1 MANGVNYEDERL
13 AQIEKD
19 KKLALAES
27 NGTIDRMVNEAGQFY
42 QQQIDASQQLADEQ
56 VRLQNEQTDFTIEK
70 IEQQKEQLHDDYLQE
85 KSDAY
90 VDYKKQSD
98 DYGSNAE
105 QMADSG
111 LAHSGY
117 SESSKV
123 AMHTDYQR
131 RVSAAKASYDQAK
144 LNYDNGIKEA
154 KLQNSSALAE
164 IKLQAY
170 QMQLELGIEGFNY
183 KNSLIMEKLNRKEQI
198 EDRYYGRFQD
208 TVAQINNEKA
218 LALEQEQFE
227 KSLAWEREQYDR
239 TLAEEQ
245 RQFNA
250 QYGSTGVGTGLVLN
264 QNGTNNQSP
273 AGVLQQQVQAHKQV
287 FDSLMPGSSTSN
299 NTTNDANSGTG
310 IPKITSFSDAKAYL
324 KKNNKTGAVKDLM
337 SKAEWNIKN
346 LSGTLPEEYRWYS
359 SYNDY
364 LQAYV
369 EFAMMNT

>member
-1 MANGVNYEDERL
+1 MAHEVNYDDERF

-42 QQQIDASQQLADEQ
+42 QEQIDASKQLADEQ

-70 IEQQKEQLHDDYLQE
+70 IEQQKEQLHDDYVKEQ
-85 KSDAY
+85 SAAY
-90 VDYKKQSD
+90 VDYQKQSD

-123 AMHTDYQR
+123 AMYTAYQN
-131 RVSAAKASYDQAK
+131 RVAAAKASYDQAK

-170 QMQLELGIEGFNY
+170 QMQLELGLEGFKY
-183 KNSLIMEKLNRKEQI
+183 ENSLLMEKLNRKEQI
-198 EDRYYGRFQD
+198 DDKYYGRFQD
-208 TVAQINNEKA
+208 TVAQINAKKA
-218 LALEQEQFE
+218 
-227 KSLAWEREQYDR
+227 
-239 TLAEEQ
+239 LAEEQ
-245 RQFNA
+245 RQFNESLALQKAQLAEEQRQYNSNLAEEQRQFEA
-250 QYGSTGVGTGLVLN
+250 QYGSTGIDNTGLILE
-264 QNGTNNQSP
+264 GSQSIT
-273 AGVLQQQVQAHKQV
+273 G
-287 FDSLMPGSSTSN
+287 GSTTGNAAN
-299 NTTNDANSGTG
+299 NTADSTDTTIS
-310 IPKITSFSDAKAYL
+310 KVTSFKDAKAYL
-324 KKNNKTGAVKDLM
+324 KKNGKTDAVKDLM
-337 SKAEWNIKN
+337 SLAEWNLKN
-346 LSGTLPEEYRWYS
+346 LTGQLPS
-359 SYNDY
+359 SFKNYTSYKAY

-369 EFAMMNT
+369 EWAMANA

>member
-42 QQQIDASQQLADEQ
+42 QGQIDASQQLADEQ

-123 AMHTDYQR
+123 AMYTDYQR

-183 KNSLIMEKLNRKEQI
+183 KNSLVMEKLNRKEQI
-198 EDRYYGRFQD
+198 EDRYYSRFQD

-218 LALEQEQFE
+218 LAEEARQYNERMAEERRQYNE
-227 KSLAWEREQYDR
+227 SLALQKAQ
-239 TLAEEQ
+239 LGEEK
-245 RQFNA
+245 RQFDL
-250 QYGSTGVGTGLVLN
+250 QYGSTSVGGTGGDASINKN
-264 QNGTNNQSP
+264 QNYEEIAKTIPDNI
-273 AGVLQQQVQAHKQV
+273 LQ
-287 FDSLMPGSSTSN
+287 
-299 NTTNDANSGTG
+299 
-310 IPKITSFSDAKAYL
+310 KINMNRGLEGQIATIEKLVSEKWMTEEQAKALLY
-324 KKNNKTGAVKDLM
+324 VKGI
-337 SKAEWNIKN
+337 E
-346 LSGTLPEEYRWYS
+346 
-359 SYNDY
+359 
-364 LQAYV
+364 V
-369 EFAMMNT
+369 E

>member
-13 AQIEKD
+13 AQIERD

-27 NGTIDRMVNEAGQFY
+27 NGTIDRMVDEAGQFY
-42 QQQIDASQQLADEQ
+42 QEQIDASQKLADEQ

-131 RVSAAKASYDQAK
+131 RVSAGKASYDQAK

-164 IKLQAY
+164 IKLQVY

-183 KNSLIMEKLNRKEQI
+183 NNSLIMEKLNRKEQL
-198 EDRYYGRFQD
+198 DDKYYARFQD
-208 TVAQINNEKA
+208 AVAQINNEKA
-218 LALEQEQFE
+218 LAIEQEQFE

-239 TLAEEQ
+239 SLELQKAQLAEEQ
-245 RQFNA
+245 RQFDA
-250 QYGSTGVGTGLVLN
+250 QYGNTGIDNAGFVLN
-264 QNGTNNQSP
+264 NPQSIT
-273 AGVLQQQVQAHKQV
+273 
-287 FDSLMPGSSTSN
+287 GSNTPS
-299 NTTNDANSGTG
+299 NTTNSANSETT
-310 IPKITSFSDAKAYL
+310 IPKVSNFKDAKAYL
-324 KKNNKTGAVKDLM
+324 KKNGKTDAVKDLM
-337 SKAEWNIKN
+337 SLAEWNLKN
-346 LSGTLPEEYRWYS
+346 LTGQLPASFRNYS
-359 SYNDY
+359 SYEGY

-369 EFAMMNT
+369 EWAISNT

>member
-42 QQQIDASQQLADEQ
+42 QEQIDASQQLADEQ

-123 AMHTDYQR
+123 AMYTDYQR

-183 KNSLIMEKLNRKEQI
+183 KNSLIMEKLNRKEQL
-198 EDRYYGRFQD
+198 DDKYYARFQD

-239 TLAEEQ
+239 TLELQKAQLAEKQ

-250 QYGSTGVGTGLVLN
+250 QYGSTGLGDLLDLGN
-264 QNGTNNQSP
+264 QGNGISI
-273 AGVLQQQVQAHKQV
+273 
-287 FDSLMPGSSTSN
+287 
-299 NTTNDANSGTG
+299 TTYEEAVD
-310 IPKITSFSDAKAYL
+310 YL
-324 KKNNKTGAVKDLM
+324 KKNGAPNATSGLMPKTEWSRKKSYWKEHGTGGAEVANYD
-337 SKAEWNIKN
+337 S
-346 LSGTLPEEYRWYS
+346 YS
-359 SYNDY
+359 AYINDY
-364 LQAYV
+364 VLYHIGS
-369 EFAMMNT
+369 